1 MATQG
6 LGRVVTVDLPRIG
19 ADEFRERQER
29 LRARARDRGL
39 AGVLVWS
46 RGSTTQDQYADV
58 FYLSN
63 FYSHYP
69 AVPDADGRW
78 RAKGFSGL
86 VVPTDGPV
94 TLVTDLASFR
104 DDLTCVDRVITDQDV
119 VGAAIRAIQEDVVPH
134 EGSIGILGSAAFSWR
149 WYAALSEAVG
159 GRLVSA
165 DDLGPKLRLIKSP
178 AEQAL
183 LRAAGQVGVLGVEA
197 VMDAAVPGATEAE
210 VAAAGFEAVL
220 AAGGMV
226 YGISL
231 STGPYAHFYS
241 QSQPAPFDSR
251 YELRE
256 GDMARVDFYGSV
268 DGYLFDFGRSRVVG
282 RNPDEIQQQLLDVS
296 RDSVGAGIAAVRP
309 GATLGDVARAADRA
323 FADSEYTRSGTGLAP
338 EFNSWGHSLGLNWEG
353 PYIDADSELVIE
365 PGMCLAVEKRV
376 AVPGIG
382 GATYEDNVLVTA
394 DGCDILTPARI
405 DYRESA
411 AAA

>member
-1 MATQG
+1 MPVG
-6 LGRVVTVDLPRIG
+6 DVRRVVTAALPRIT
-19 ADEFRERQER
+19 AEEFRERQER
-29 LRARARDRGL
+29 LRARARERGL

-46 RGSTTQDQYADV
+46 RGSSTQDQYADV
-58 FYLSN
+58 YYLSN

-104 DDLTCVDRVITDQDV
+104 DDLTYVDRVITDQDV
-119 VGAAIRAIQEDVVPH
+119 VGAAIRTLLQYVAKSDGP
-134 EGSIGILGSAAFSWR
+134 IGILGSAALSWR
-149 WYAALSEAVG
+149 WHRDMVETIG
-159 GRLVSA
+159 DRFVSA
-165 DDLGPKLRLIKSP
+165 DDLGPELRLIKSA
-178 AEQAL
+178 AEQSL

-197 VMDAAVPGATEAE
+197 IMDASVPGATEAE
-210 VAAAGFEAVL
+210 VAAAGFAAVL
-220 AAGGMV
+220 NAGGMV

-251 YELRE
+251 HELKE

-282 RNPDEIQQQLLDVS
+282 REPDEVQQQLLDVS
-296 RDSVGAGIAAVRP
+296 RDSVRAGVAAVRP

-323 FADSEYTRSGTGLAP
+323 FADSAYTRSGTGLAP

-353 PYIDADSELVIE
+353 PYIDADSDVVIE

-376 AVPGIG
+376 ALPGVG

-394 DGCDILTPARI
+394 DGYENLTPART
-405 DYRESA
+405 DYGSS
-411 AAA
+411 